1 MSKWFEVSCTQYKTL
16 VIEVEDHEGID
27 DAYEVAQLNGNWDEM
42 EGSEIP
48 QSELDTAIRHADDVE
63 RL

>member
-1 MSKWFEVSCTQYKTL
+1 MSRWFEVSCTQYKTL
-16 VIEVEDHEGID
+16 VIEVEDHEDID
-27 DAYEVAQLNGNWDEM
+27 EAYEVAQLNGNWDEM

-48 QSELDTAIRHADDVE
+48 QKELESSIRHADEVE